1 MGVLDRFLSS
11 KQDDKQEIWDLFDA
25 GKNLMESHFYDRA
38 SVEFNKALSL
48 DKDFASELIVDLY
61 MEMQGSNPDAM
72 IALGINI
79 LQHNPD
85 NIEMANML
93 GNTYRKKGDYNA
105 AKSMYQ
111 RCLKRDPYF
120 KNASYNLAATLA
132 RAEVYDGT
140 AVSAIA
146 EFESLNHYQ
155 LPDNSEGEEKL
166 YAIQGEVIRN
176 EDISAEGETAG
187 VKDESLMDFL
197 EDHLDGEKVEE
208 PQANDIQEKK
218 ETSSESSSESQEKE
232 RKVEIDPEAC
242 FQMISENHDDQQK
255 ETSELLNAL
264 GLYCLTHYHPEIA
277 VNSFQKLVQLHPEQ
291 IDFQCFLVL
300 ANGLEGNTGK
310 AIDSLQKILIEHPFH
325 RYSNVNLGYLFQK
338 SGKTM
343 KARTYFFI
351 TYKLLERSGGYYHID
366 RILNR
371 AEEHFN
377 EDRGKKALELY
388 EPLYEEINAPN
399 LLNRIG
405 KLQLLFSKLD
415 EAVQTF
421 RRVLKIDVKNA
432 EAREGL
438 KQLHQKFL
446 MQLDNAVKKHDYEDA
461 AKAFEKAI
469 GIVKNPKLMQR
480 GIDINKMLKNETRA
494 NQLERMLK
502 QMLEKDSNQ
511 MVQEKISLAE
521 EAEKKGN
528 YKAAVGYYEQ
538 AIRISPK
545 HEIMVKMSDFCQRID
560 RPELA
565 EKVSKWFNQHL
576 ENQKRKAALELAA
589 QHSAEEAK

>member
-166 YAIQGEVIRN
+166 YAIQGEIIRN
-176 EDISAEGETAG
+176 DEISAEGETAG

-242 FQMISENHDDQQK
+242 FKMISENHDDQQK

-405 KLQLLFSKLD
+405 KLELLFSKLD

-421 RRVLKIDVKNA
+421 RRVLKSDVKNA

>member
-155 LPDNSEGEEKL
+155 LPDNSDGEEKL

-176 EDISAEGETAG
+176 EEISAEGETAG

-208 PQANDIQEKK
+208 PQANDIQEEKK
-218 ETSSESSSESQEKE
+218 TSSESSLESQEKE

-325 RYSNVNLGYLFQK
+325 RFSNVNLGYLFQK

-351 TYKLLERSGGYYHID
+351 TYKLLERSGGYYHIE